1 MKRFIIA
8 TIMLA
13 ISASPLHS
21 ADSAD
26 APEQQQVRAVIRQ
39 FEQGLRDRD
48 LAKIESVVADDMVAL
63 ENGHRNDG
71 WKDFRDN
78 HLLPE
83 MKEPAPPSRSEI
95 IRIAATQDM
104 GWGYTKT
111 EMTLTRRTGEKAE
124 ATLWSVYVLEKR
136 SGSWKIVLLDWS
148 MRIQPPGRK

>member
-1 MKRFIIA
+1 
-8 TIMLA
+8 L
-13 ISASPLHS
+13 
-21 ADSAD
+21 
-26 APEQQQVRAVIRQ
+26 
-39 FEQGLRDRD
+39 
-48 LAKIESVVADDMVAL
+48 VVF

-136 SGSWKIVLLDWS
+136 NGSWKIVLLDWS
-148 MRIQPPGRK
+148 MRVQPPGRK

>member
-1 MKRFIIA
+1 MKRLIFA
-8 TIMLA
+8 TVLLA
-13 ISASPLHS
+13 ISASLLHS
-21 ADSAD
+21 TD
-26 APEQQQVRAVIRQ
+26 APVASEEQVRAVIQQ

-83 MKEPAPPSRSEI
+83 MKEPAPPSRTEI